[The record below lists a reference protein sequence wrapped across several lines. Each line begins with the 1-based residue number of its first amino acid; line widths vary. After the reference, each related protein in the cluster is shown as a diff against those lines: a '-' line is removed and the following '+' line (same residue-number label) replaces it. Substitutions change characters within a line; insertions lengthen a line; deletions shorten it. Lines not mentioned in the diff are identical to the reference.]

1 METKSRKMKFTDL
14 KDMLN
19 QTGEVYGDRP
29 AYIFKTEEKGKFRT
43 ITHKEFRENIN
54 ALGTTLIQM
63 GLKDKRIAL
72 ISENRYEWELS
83 YLAVASGVGVIVPLD
98 KALPDNELESLI
110 LRSQVE
116 AIIYSSK
123 YDVIMNTLREKKN
136 TNLKYFISMDLEE
149 NTQGIYAEKA
159 LVEKGKKLLTDGN
172 KTYIDAKID
181 SEKMG
186 IMLFTSGTT
195 AMSKAVML
203 SHKNLVTNVMD
214 IIQRFDLTDEDR
226 FLSFLPLH
234 HVFEC
239 TVGFLYPISIGG
251 SIAFCEGVKHMA
263 ENIKE
268 FEITAMISV
277 PAVFDIIYR
286 KVMKTIEKKGKLANL
301 EKGKKV
307 SQFLLKMKIDL
318 RKQLFKEVHESLGPK
333 LKLVVTGG
341 AALDPETE
349 KGFNDLGFDVEQGY
363 GLTETAPVI
372 AAETPKC
379 RRLGSIGKK
388 FPSVEVKIDDPD
400 EEGIGELMAKGPSIM
415 LGYYENEEATKSA
428 LESDGWFHTGD
439 LARIDKDGYI
449 YISGRKKSVIVLNN
463 GKNVFPEEIET
474 LLNKVEGIK
483 ETFVFEKKED
493 DGDVKVCV
501 EIVYDKELIK
511 ELYNIEGEENIKE
524 LIEKI
529 DKIKSEDKV
538 ILAGNIPKCI
548 NNNIYEIICKKL
560 NEKNVLFIV
569 DATKE
574 LLMNVLKFK
583 PFLIKPNK
591 EELEETFNEKIE
603 SKEEI
608 IEHAKKLQKMG
619 AQNVLVSLG
628 GDGAI
633 LVTNENKEYFINA
646 PKGKVLNTVGA
657 GDSMVAGFIAGYE
670 KSGEYEYAFKMGVAT
685 GSASAFSMSLATKE
699 EVVNL
704 LKEIN

>member
-83 YLAVASGVGVIVPLD
+83 YLAVASGVGIIVPLD

-159 LVEKGKKLLTDGN
+159 LVEKGKKLLADGN
-172 KTYIDAKID
+172 KTYIDAQID
-181 SEKMG
+181 AEKMG

-439 LARIDKDGYI
+439 LARIDKDGFI

-511 ELYNIEGEENIKE
+511 EFYNIEGEENIKE
-524 LIEKI
+524 FLWDKVKEVNKLMPKYKYVREMVITEEPLIKTTTL
-529 DKIKSEDKV
+529 KIKRH
-538 ILAGNIPKCI
+538 
-548 NNNIYEIICKKL
+548 
-560 NEKNVLFIV
+560 
-569 DATKE
+569 
-574 LLMNVLKFK
+574 
-583 PFLIKPNK
+583 
-591 EELEETFNEKIE
+591 EELK
-603 SKEEI
+603 
-608 IEHAKKLQKMG
+608 
-619 AQNVLVSLG
+619 
-628 GDGAI
+628 
-633 LVTNENKEYFINA
+633 
-646 PKGKVLNTVGA
+646 KVLG
-657 GDSMVAGFIAGYE
+657 
-670 KSGEYEYAFKMGVAT
+670 K
-685 GSASAFSMSLATKE
+685 
-699 EVVNL
+699 
-704 LKEIN
+704 

>member
-1 METKSRKMKFTDL
+1 MHFRESRKEIENKMETKSRKMKFTDL

-29 AYIFKTEEKGKFRT
+29 AYIFKTEEKGKFRI

-63 GLKDKRIAL
+63 GLKDKRIAV

-83 YLAVASGVGVIVPLD
+83 YLAVVAGVGVIVPLD

-123 YDVIMNTLREKKN
+123 YDAIMNTLREKKN

-159 LVEKGKKLLTDGN
+159 LVEKGKKLLADGN

-439 LARIDKDGYI
+439 LARIDKDGFI

-524 LIEKI
+524 FLWDKVKEVNKLMPKYKYVREMVITEEPLIKTTTL
-529 DKIKSEDKV
+529 KIKRH
-538 ILAGNIPKCI
+538 
-548 NNNIYEIICKKL
+548 
-560 NEKNVLFIV
+560 
-569 DATKE
+569 
-574 LLMNVLKFK
+574 
-583 PFLIKPNK
+583 
-591 EELEETFNEKIE
+591 EELK
-603 SKEEI
+603 
-608 IEHAKKLQKMG
+608 
-619 AQNVLVSLG
+619 
-628 GDGAI
+628 
-633 LVTNENKEYFINA
+633 
-646 PKGKVLNTVGA
+646 KVLG
-657 GDSMVAGFIAGYE
+657 
-670 KSGEYEYAFKMGVAT
+670 K
-685 GSASAFSMSLATKE
+685 
-699 EVVNL
+699 
-704 LKEIN
+704 

>member
-83 YLAVASGVGVIVPLD
+83 YLAVAAGVGVIVPLD
-98 KALPDNELESLI
+98 KSLPDNELESLI

-123 YDVIMNTLREKKN
+123 YDAIMNILREKKN
-136 TNLKYFISMDLEE
+136 TNLKYFISMDLAE
-149 NTQGIYAEKA
+149 NTQGIYAEKS
-159 LVEKGKKLLTDGN
+159 LVEKGKKLLKEG
-172 KTYIDAKID
+172 KKEYLDAKID
-181 SEKMG
+181 ADKMG

-214 IIQRFDLTDEDR
+214 IIQRFDLYEDDR

-263 ENIKE
+263 DNIKE
-268 FEITAMISV
+268 FGITAMISV

-286 KVMKTIEKKGKLANL
+286 KVMKTIEKKGKMQNL
-301 EKGKKV
+301 EKGKKI
-307 SQFLLKMKIDL
+307 SQLLLKVKIDI

-333 LKLVVTGG
+333 LRLVVTGG
-341 AALDPETE
+341 AALDSETE

-388 FPSVEVKIDDPD
+388 FPSVEVKIDNPD
-400 EEGIGELMAKGPSIM
+400 EEGIGELMAKGSSIM
-415 LGYYENEEATKSA
+415 LGYYENEEATKAA
-428 LESDGWFHTGD
+428 LDDDGWFHTGD
-439 LARIDKDGYI
+439 LARIDKDGFI

-483 ETFVFEKKED
+483 ESFVYEKKEN

-511 ELYNIEGEENIKE
+511 ELYNIDGEESIKE
-524 LIEKI
+524 FLWEKVKEVNKLMPKYKYVREMI
-529 DKIKSEDKV
+529 ITEEPLVKTTTLKIKRH
-538 ILAGNIPKCI
+538 
-548 NNNIYEIICKKL
+548 
-560 NEKNVLFIV
+560 
-569 DATKE
+569 
-574 LLMNVLKFK
+574 
-583 PFLIKPNK
+583 
-591 EELEETFNEKIE
+591 EELK
-603 SKEEI
+603 
-608 IEHAKKLQKMG
+608 
-619 AQNVLVSLG
+619 
-628 GDGAI
+628 
-633 LVTNENKEYFINA
+633 
-646 PKGKVLNTVGA
+646 KVLN
-657 GDSMVAGFIAGYE
+657 
-670 KSGEYEYAFKMGVAT
+670 K
-685 GSASAFSMSLATKE
+685 
-699 EVVNL
+699 
-704 LKEIN
+704 

>member
-83 YLAVASGVGVIVPLD
+83 YLAVAAGVGVIVPLD

-123 YDVIMNTLREKKN
+123 YDAIMNTLREKKN

-159 LVEKGKKLLTDGN
+159 LVEKGKKLLADGN

-181 SEKMG
+181 AEKMG

-372 AAETPKC
+372 AAETPKS

-415 LGYYENEEATKSA
+415 LGYYENEEATKKVMK
-428 LESDGWFHTGD
+428 DGWFYTGD
-439 LARIDKDGYI
+439 LAYKDKDGFI
-449 YISGRKKSVIVLNN
+449 FLTGRQKDMIVLKN
-463 GKNVFPEEIET
+463 GKKVFPEELET
-474 LLNKVEGIK
+474 LINRLDLVK
-483 ETFVFEKKED
+483 ECIVYGMPDEKDKND
-493 DGDVKVCV
+493 LKLSVK
-501 EIVYDKELIK
+501 IVYDKKIAEEKYSGKSEGELYQILWEKVKEINKTFPPYKYIKNMILTDEELIK
-511 ELYNIEGEENIKE
+511 TTTQ
-524 LIEKI
+524 
-529 DKIKSEDKV
+529 KV
-538 ILAGNIPKCI
+538 KRN
-548 NNNIYEIICKKL
+548 
-560 NEKNVLFIV
+560 
-569 DATKE
+569 
-574 LLMNVLKFK
+574 
-583 PFLIKPNK
+583 
-591 EELEETFNEKIE
+591 
-603 SKEEI
+603 EEI
-608 IEHAKKLQKMG
+608 KRI
-619 AQNVLVSLG
+619 LG
-628 GDGAI
+628 R
-633 LVTNENKEYFINA
+633 
-646 PKGKVLNTVGA
+646 
-657 GDSMVAGFIAGYE
+657 
-670 KSGEYEYAFKMGVAT
+670 
-685 GSASAFSMSLATKE
+685 
-699 EVVNL
+699 
-704 LKEIN
+704 

>member
-1 METKSRKMKFTDL
+1 MESKSRKMKFTDL
-14 KDMLN
+14 KDMLK
-19 QTGEVYGDRP
+19 QTGEAYGDRP
-29 AYIFKTEEKGKFRT
+29 AYIFKDNGSMKT
-43 ITHKEFRENIN
+43 ISHKEFRDEIN
-54 ALGTTLIQM
+54 ALGTVLINM
-63 GLKDKRIAL
+63 GLKDKRIAV

-83 YLAVASGVGVIVPLD
+83 YLAIAAGVGVVVPLD

-116 AIIYSSK
+116 AIFYSSK
-123 YDVIMNTLREKKN
+123 YDTIMNTLREKKN
-136 TNLKYFISMDLEE
+136 TNLKYFISMDLQE
-149 NTQGIYAEKA
+149 NTNGIYSQKA
-159 LVEKGKKLLTDGN
+159 LLEKGKKLLEEGN
-172 KTYIDAKID
+172 KQYLDAKID
-181 SEKMG
+181 ADKMG

-214 IIQRFDLTDEDR
+214 IIQRFDLTEEDR

-239 TVGFLYPISIGG
+239 TVGFLYPVSIGG

-263 ENIKE
+263 DNIKE
-268 FEITAMISV
+268 FDITAMISV

-286 KVMKTIEKKGKLANL
+286 KVMKTIEKKGKLPTV
-301 EKGKKV
+301 EKGKKI
-307 SQFLLKMKIDL
+307 SNLLLKVKIDL

-428 LESDGWFHTGD
+428 LEPDGWFHTGD
-439 LARIDKDGYI
+439 LARIDKDGFI
-449 YISGRKKSVIVLNN
+449 YIAGRKKSVIVLNN

-483 ETFVFEKKED
+483 ETFVYEKKEA

-501 EIVYDKELIK
+501 EIVYDKEMIKDLYHIEDEEKIKEFLWEKVKEVNKLMPKYKYVREMIATEEPLIK
-511 ELYNIEGEENIKE
+511 TTTL
-524 LIEKI
+524 
-529 DKIKSEDKV
+529 KIKRH
-538 ILAGNIPKCI
+538 
-548 NNNIYEIICKKL
+548 
-560 NEKNVLFIV
+560 
-569 DATKE
+569 
-574 LLMNVLKFK
+574 
-583 PFLIKPNK
+583 
-591 EELEETFNEKIE
+591 EELK
-603 SKEEI
+603 
-608 IEHAKKLQKMG
+608 
-619 AQNVLVSLG
+619 
-628 GDGAI
+628 
-633 LVTNENKEYFINA
+633 
-646 PKGKVLNTVGA
+646 KVLG
-657 GDSMVAGFIAGYE
+657 
-670 KSGEYEYAFKMGVAT
+670 K
-685 GSASAFSMSLATKE
+685 
-699 EVVNL
+699 
-704 LKEIN
+704 

>member
-63 GLKDKRIAL
+63 GLKDKRIAV

-83 YLAVASGVGVIVPLD
+83 YLAVAAGVGVIVPLD

-123 YDVIMNTLREKKN
+123 YDEIMNTLREKKN

-159 LVEKGKKLLTDGN
+159 LVEKGKKLLADGN

-181 SEKMG
+181 AEKMG

-349 KGFNDLGFDVEQGY
+349 KGFNDLG
-363 GLTETAPVI
+363 LTETAPVI

-400 EEGIGELMAKGPSIM
+400 EEGVGELMAKGPSIM

-439 LARIDKDGYI
+439 LARIDKDGFI

-511 ELYNIEGEENIKE
+511 ELYHIEGEENIKE
-524 LIEKI
+524 FLWDKVKEVNKLMPKYKYVREMVITEEPLIKTTTL
-529 DKIKSEDKV
+529 KIKRH
-538 ILAGNIPKCI
+538 
-548 NNNIYEIICKKL
+548 
-560 NEKNVLFIV
+560 
-569 DATKE
+569 
-574 LLMNVLKFK
+574 
-583 PFLIKPNK
+583 
-591 EELEETFNEKIE
+591 EELK
-603 SKEEI
+603 
-608 IEHAKKLQKMG
+608 
-619 AQNVLVSLG
+619 
-628 GDGAI
+628 
-633 LVTNENKEYFINA
+633 
-646 PKGKVLNTVGA
+646 KVL
-657 GDSMVAGFIAGYE
+657 E
-670 KSGEYEYAFKMGVAT
+670 K
-685 GSASAFSMSLATKE
+685 
-699 EVVNL
+699 
-704 LKEIN
+704 

>member
-29 AYIFKTEEKGKFRT
+29 AYIFKTEEKGKFRI

-63 GLKDKRIAL
+63 GLKDKRIAV

-83 YLAVASGVGVIVPLD
+83 YLAVAAGVGVIVPLD

-123 YDVIMNTLREKKN
+123 YDAIMNTLREKKN

-159 LVEKGKKLLTDGN
+159 LVEKGKKLLADGN

-181 SEKMG
+181 AEKMG

-214 IIQRFDLTDEDR
+214 IIQRFDLTEEDR

-439 LARIDKDGYI
+439 LARIDKDGFI

-524 LIEKI
+524 FLWDKVKEVNKLMPKYKYVREMVITEEPLIKTTTL
-529 DKIKSEDKV
+529 KIKRH
-538 ILAGNIPKCI
+538 
-548 NNNIYEIICKKL
+548 
-560 NEKNVLFIV
+560 
-569 DATKE
+569 
-574 LLMNVLKFK
+574 
-583 PFLIKPNK
+583 
-591 EELEETFNEKIE
+591 EELK
-603 SKEEI
+603 
-608 IEHAKKLQKMG
+608 
-619 AQNVLVSLG
+619 
-628 GDGAI
+628 
-633 LVTNENKEYFINA
+633 
-646 PKGKVLNTVGA
+646 KVLG
-657 GDSMVAGFIAGYE
+657 
-670 KSGEYEYAFKMGVAT
+670 K
-685 GSASAFSMSLATKE
+685 
-699 EVVNL
+699 
-704 LKEIN
+704 

>member
-83 YLAVASGVGVIVPLD
+83 YLAVAAGVGVIVPLD

-123 YDVIMNTLREKKN
+123 YDAIMNTLREKKN

-159 LVEKGKKLLTDGN
+159 LVEKGKKLLADGN

-181 SEKMG
+181 AEKMG

-372 AAETPKC
+372 AAETPKS

-439 LARIDKDGYI
+439 LARIDKDGFI

-524 LIEKI
+524 FLWDKVKEVNKLMPKYKYVREMVITEEPLIKTTTL
-529 DKIKSEDKV
+529 KIKRH
-538 ILAGNIPKCI
+538 
-548 NNNIYEIICKKL
+548 
-560 NEKNVLFIV
+560 
-569 DATKE
+569 
-574 LLMNVLKFK
+574 
-583 PFLIKPNK
+583 
-591 EELEETFNEKIE
+591 EELK
-603 SKEEI
+603 
-608 IEHAKKLQKMG
+608 
-619 AQNVLVSLG
+619 
-628 GDGAI
+628 
-633 LVTNENKEYFINA
+633 
-646 PKGKVLNTVGA
+646 KVLG
-657 GDSMVAGFIAGYE
+657 
-670 KSGEYEYAFKMGVAT
+670 K
-685 GSASAFSMSLATKE
+685 
-699 EVVNL
+699 
-704 LKEIN
+704 

>member
-63 GLKDKRIAL
+63 GLKDKRIAV

-83 YLAVASGVGVIVPLD
+83 YLAVAAGVGVIVPLD

-123 YDVIMNTLREKKN
+123 YDEIMNTLREKKN

-159 LVEKGKKLLTDGN
+159 LVEKGKKLLADGN

-181 SEKMG
+181 AEKMG

-400 EEGIGELMAKGPSIM
+400 EEGVGELMAKGPSIM

-439 LARIDKDGYI
+439 LARIDKDGFI

-511 ELYNIEGEENIKE
+511 ELYHIEGEENIKE
-524 LIEKI
+524 FLWDKVKEVNKLMPKYKYVREMVITEEPLIKTTTL
-529 DKIKSEDKV
+529 KIKRH
-538 ILAGNIPKCI
+538 
-548 NNNIYEIICKKL
+548 
-560 NEKNVLFIV
+560 
-569 DATKE
+569 
-574 LLMNVLKFK
+574 
-583 PFLIKPNK
+583 
-591 EELEETFNEKIE
+591 EELK
-603 SKEEI
+603 
-608 IEHAKKLQKMG
+608 
-619 AQNVLVSLG
+619 
-628 GDGAI
+628 
-633 LVTNENKEYFINA
+633 
-646 PKGKVLNTVGA
+646 KVLG
-657 GDSMVAGFIAGYE
+657 
-670 KSGEYEYAFKMGVAT
+670 K
-685 GSASAFSMSLATKE
+685 
-699 EVVNL
+699 
-704 LKEIN
+704 

>member
-159 LVEKGKKLLTDGN
+159 LVEKGKKLLADGN

-181 SEKMG
+181 AEKMG

-439 LARIDKDGYI
+439 LARIDKDGFI

-524 LIEKI
+524 FLWDKVKEVNRLMPKYKYVREMVITEEPLIKTTTL
-529 DKIKSEDKV
+529 KIKRH
-538 ILAGNIPKCI
+538 
-548 NNNIYEIICKKL
+548 
-560 NEKNVLFIV
+560 
-569 DATKE
+569 
-574 LLMNVLKFK
+574 
-583 PFLIKPNK
+583 
-591 EELEETFNEKIE
+591 EELK
-603 SKEEI
+603 
-608 IEHAKKLQKMG
+608 
-619 AQNVLVSLG
+619 
-628 GDGAI
+628 
-633 LVTNENKEYFINA
+633 
-646 PKGKVLNTVGA
+646 KVLG
-657 GDSMVAGFIAGYE
+657 
-670 KSGEYEYAFKMGVAT
+670 K
-685 GSASAFSMSLATKE
+685 
-699 EVVNL
+699 
-704 LKEIN
+704 

>member
-1 METKSRKMKFTDL
+1 MRKEIENKMETKSRKMKFTDL

-19 QTGEVYGDRP
+19 QTGKVYGDRP
-29 AYIFKTEEKGKFRT
+29 AYIFKTEEKGKFRI

-63 GLKDKRIAL
+63 GLKDKRIAV

-83 YLAVASGVGVIVPLD
+83 YLAVAAGVGVIVPLD

-123 YDVIMNTLREKKN
+123 YDAIMNTLREKKN

-388 FPSVEVKIDDPD
+388 FPSVEVKIDEPD
-400 EEGIGELMAKGPSIM
+400 EEGIGELMAKGPSVM
-415 LGYYENEEATKSA
+415 LGYYENEEATKST

-439 LARIDKDGYI
+439 LARIDKDGFI

-524 LIEKI
+524 FLWDKVKEVNKLMPKYKYVREMVITEEPLIKTTTL
-529 DKIKSEDKV
+529 KIKRH
-538 ILAGNIPKCI
+538 
-548 NNNIYEIICKKL
+548 
-560 NEKNVLFIV
+560 
-569 DATKE
+569 
-574 LLMNVLKFK
+574 
-583 PFLIKPNK
+583 
-591 EELEETFNEKIE
+591 EELK
-603 SKEEI
+603 
-608 IEHAKKLQKMG
+608 
-619 AQNVLVSLG
+619 
-628 GDGAI
+628 
-633 LVTNENKEYFINA
+633 
-646 PKGKVLNTVGA
+646 KVLG
-657 GDSMVAGFIAGYE
+657 
-670 KSGEYEYAFKMGVAT
+670 K
-685 GSASAFSMSLATKE
+685 
-699 EVVNL
+699 
-704 LKEIN
+704 

>member
-29 AYIFKTEEKGKFRT
+29 AYIFKTEEKGKFRI

-63 GLKDKRIAL
+63 GLKDKRIAV

-83 YLAVASGVGVIVPLD
+83 YLAVAAGVGVIVPLD

-123 YDVIMNTLREKKN
+123 YDAIMNTLREKKN

-149 NTQGIYAEKA
+149 NAQGIYAEKA
-159 LVEKGKKLLTDGN
+159 LVEKGKKLLADGN

-181 SEKMG
+181 AEKMG

-400 EEGIGELMAKGPSIM
+400 EEGVGELMAKGPSIM

-439 LARIDKDGYI
+439 LARIDKDGFI

-511 ELYNIEGEENIKE
+511 ELYHIEGEENIKE
-524 LIEKI
+524 FLWDKVKEVNKLMPKYKYVREMVITEEPVIKTTTL
-529 DKIKSEDKV
+529 KIKRH
-538 ILAGNIPKCI
+538 
-548 NNNIYEIICKKL
+548 
-560 NEKNVLFIV
+560 
-569 DATKE
+569 
-574 LLMNVLKFK
+574 
-583 PFLIKPNK
+583 
-591 EELEETFNEKIE
+591 EELK
-603 SKEEI
+603 
-608 IEHAKKLQKMG
+608 
-619 AQNVLVSLG
+619 
-628 GDGAI
+628 
-633 LVTNENKEYFINA
+633 
-646 PKGKVLNTVGA
+646 KVL
-657 GDSMVAGFIAGYE
+657 E
-670 KSGEYEYAFKMGVAT
+670 K
-685 GSASAFSMSLATKE
+685 
-699 EVVNL
+699 
-704 LKEIN
+704 

>member
-29 AYIFKTEEKGKFRT
+29 AYIFKTEEKGKFRI

-63 GLKDKRIAL
+63 GLKDKRIAV

-83 YLAVASGVGVIVPLD
+83 YLAVAAGVGVIVPLD

-123 YDVIMNTLREKKN
+123 YDAIMNTLREKKN

-159 LVEKGKKLLTDGN
+159 LVEKGKKLLADGN

-181 SEKMG
+181 AEKMG

-341 AALDPETE
+341 AALDSETE

-388 FPSVEVKIDDPD
+388 FPSVEVKIEDPD
-400 EEGIGELMAKGPSIM
+400 EEGVGELMAKGPSIM

-439 LARIDKDGYI
+439 LARIDKDGFI

-524 LIEKI
+524 FLWDKVKEVNKLMPKYKYVREMVITEEPLIKTTTL
-529 DKIKSEDKV
+529 KIKRH
-538 ILAGNIPKCI
+538 
-548 NNNIYEIICKKL
+548 
-560 NEKNVLFIV
+560 
-569 DATKE
+569 
-574 LLMNVLKFK
+574 
-583 PFLIKPNK
+583 
-591 EELEETFNEKIE
+591 EELK
-603 SKEEI
+603 
-608 IEHAKKLQKMG
+608 
-619 AQNVLVSLG
+619 
-628 GDGAI
+628 
-633 LVTNENKEYFINA
+633 
-646 PKGKVLNTVGA
+646 KVLG
-657 GDSMVAGFIAGYE
+657 
-670 KSGEYEYAFKMGVAT
+670 K
-685 GSASAFSMSLATKE
+685 
-699 EVVNL
+699 
-704 LKEIN
+704 

>member
-1 METKSRKMKFTDL
+1 METKSKNMKYTDL
-14 KDMLN
+14 KDMLK
-19 QTGEVYGDRP
+19 QTGEAYGDRP

-43 ITHKEFRENIN
+43 ITHREFREEIN
-54 ALGTTLIQM
+54 ALGTVLINM
-63 GLKDKRIAL
+63 GLKDKRIAI

-83 YLAVASGVGVIVPLD
+83 YLAIASGVGVVVPLD
-98 KALPDNELESLI
+98 KSLPDNELESLI

-123 YDVIMNTLREKKN
+123 YDTIMGTLRDKKN
-136 TNLKYFISMDLEE
+136 TNLKYFISIDLEE
-149 NTQGIYAEKA
+149 NTQGIYSEKA
-159 LVEKGKKLLTDGN
+159 LIEKGKKLLDEGDS
-172 KTYIDAKID
+172 TYLNAEIDAD
-181 SEKMG
+181 KMG

-214 IIQRFDLTDEDR
+214 ITQRFDLTEEDR

-263 ENIKE
+263 DNIKE
-268 FEITAMISV
+268 FGITAMISV

-286 KVMKTIEKKGKLANL
+286 KVMKAIEKKGKLQNL
-301 EKGKKV
+301 EKGKKI
-307 SQFLLKMKIDL
+307 SNLLLKVKIDL

-333 LKLVVTGG
+333 LRLVVTGG
-341 AALDPETE
+341 AALDSETE

-388 FPSVEVKIDDPD
+388 FPSVEVKIDNPD

-415 LGYYENEEATKSA
+415 LGYYENEEATRDA
-428 LESDGWFHTGD
+428 LDADGWFHTGD
-439 LARIDKDGYI
+439 LARIDKDGFI

-483 ETFVFEKKED
+483 ESFVYEKKEA

-501 EIVYDKELIK
+501 KIVYDKQLIK
-511 ELYNIEGEENIKE
+511 ELYNIEGEEKIKE
-524 LIEKI
+524 FLWKKVKDVNRLMPKYKYVREMIISEEELIKTTTL
-529 DKIKSEDKV
+529 KIKRHEEMKK
-538 ILAGNIPKCI
+538 ILG
-548 NNNIYEIICKKL
+548 
-560 NEKNVLFIV
+560 
-569 DATKE
+569 
-574 LLMNVLKFK
+574 
-583 PFLIKPNK
+583 
-591 EELEETFNEKIE
+591 
-603 SKEEI
+603 
-608 IEHAKKLQKMG
+608 Q
-619 AQNVLVSLG
+619 
-628 GDGAI
+628 
-633 LVTNENKEYFINA
+633 
-646 PKGKVLNTVGA
+646 
-657 GDSMVAGFIAGYE
+657 
-670 KSGEYEYAFKMGVAT
+670 
-685 GSASAFSMSLATKE
+685 
-699 EVVNL
+699 
-704 LKEIN
+704 

>member
-29 AYIFKTEEKGKFRT
+29 AYIFKTEEKGKFRI

-63 GLKDKRIAL
+63 GLKDKRIAV

-83 YLAVASGVGVIVPLD
+83 YLAVAAGVGVIVPLD

-123 YDVIMNTLREKKN
+123 YDAIMNTLREKKN

-149 NTQGIYAEKA
+149 NAQGIYAEKA
-159 LVEKGKKLLTDGN
+159 LVEKGKKLLADGN

-181 SEKMG
+181 AEKMG

-439 LARIDKDGYI
+439 LARIDKDGFI

-511 ELYNIEGEENIKE
+511 ELYHIEGEENIKE
-524 LIEKI
+524 FLWDKVKEVNKLMPKYKYVREMVITEEPLIKTTTL
-529 DKIKSEDKV
+529 KIKRH
-538 ILAGNIPKCI
+538 
-548 NNNIYEIICKKL
+548 
-560 NEKNVLFIV
+560 
-569 DATKE
+569 
-574 LLMNVLKFK
+574 
-583 PFLIKPNK
+583 
-591 EELEETFNEKIE
+591 EELK
-603 SKEEI
+603 
-608 IEHAKKLQKMG
+608 
-619 AQNVLVSLG
+619 
-628 GDGAI
+628 
-633 LVTNENKEYFINA
+633 
-646 PKGKVLNTVGA
+646 KVL
-657 GDSMVAGFIAGYE
+657 E
-670 KSGEYEYAFKMGVAT
+670 K
-685 GSASAFSMSLATKE
+685 
-699 EVVNL
+699 
-704 LKEIN
+704 

>member
-1 METKSRKMKFTDL
+1 MENKSKNMKYTDL
-14 KDMLN
+14 KDMLK
-19 QTGEVYGDRP
+19 QTGEAYGDRP
-29 AYIFKTEEKGKFRT
+29 AYMFKTEEKGKFRT
-43 ITHKEFRENIN
+43 ITHKEFRNEIN
-54 ALGTTLIQM
+54 ALGTVLINM
-63 GLKDKRIAL
+63 GLKDKRIAI

-83 YLAVASGVGVIVPLD
+83 YLAIASGVGVVVPLD
-98 KALPDNELESLI
+98 KSLPDNELESLI

-123 YDVIMNTLREKKN
+123 YDTIMGTLRDKKN
-136 TNLKYFISMDLEE
+136 TNLKYFISMDLGE
-149 NTQGIYAEKA
+149 NTQGIYSEKA
-159 LVEKGKKLLTDGN
+159 LIEKGKKLLNEGDS
-172 KTYIDAKID
+172 TYLNAEIDAD
-181 SEKMG
+181 KMG

-214 IIQRFDLTDEDR
+214 ITQRFDLTEEDR

-263 ENIKE
+263 DNIKE
-268 FEITAMISV
+268 FGITAMISV

-286 KVMKTIEKKGKLANL
+286 KVMKAIEKKGKLQNL
-301 EKGKKV
+301 EKGKKI
-307 SQFLLKMKIDL
+307 SNLLLKVKIDL

-333 LKLVVTGG
+333 LRLVVTGG

-388 FPSVEVKIDDPD
+388 FPSVEVKIDNPD

-415 LGYYENEEATKSA
+415 LGYYENEEATKDA
-428 LESDGWFHTGD
+428 LDADGWFHTGD
-439 LARIDKDGYI
+439 LARIDKDGFI

-483 ETFVFEKKED
+483 ESFVYEKKEA

-501 EIVYDKELIK
+501 KIVYDKQLIK
-511 ELYNIEGEENIKE
+511 ELYNIEGEEKIKE
-524 LIEKI
+524 FLWEKVKDVNRLMPKYKYVREMIISEEELIKTTTL
-529 DKIKSEDKV
+529 KIKRHEEMKK
-538 ILAGNIPKCI
+538 ILG
-548 NNNIYEIICKKL
+548 
-560 NEKNVLFIV
+560 
-569 DATKE
+569 
-574 LLMNVLKFK
+574 
-583 PFLIKPNK
+583 
-591 EELEETFNEKIE
+591 
-603 SKEEI
+603 
-608 IEHAKKLQKMG
+608 Q
-619 AQNVLVSLG
+619 
-628 GDGAI
+628 
-633 LVTNENKEYFINA
+633 
-646 PKGKVLNTVGA
+646 
-657 GDSMVAGFIAGYE
+657 
-670 KSGEYEYAFKMGVAT
+670 
-685 GSASAFSMSLATKE
+685 
-699 EVVNL
+699 
-704 LKEIN
+704 

>member
-341 AALDPETE
+341 AALDPET
-349 KGFNDLGFDVEQGY
+349 
-363 GLTETAPVI
+363 APVI

-439 LARIDKDGYI
+439 LARIDKDGFI

-524 LIEKI
+524 FLWDKVKEVNKLMPKYKYVREMVITEEPLIKTTTL
-529 DKIKSEDKV
+529 KIKRH
-538 ILAGNIPKCI
+538 
-548 NNNIYEIICKKL
+548 
-560 NEKNVLFIV
+560 
-569 DATKE
+569 
-574 LLMNVLKFK
+574 
-583 PFLIKPNK
+583 
-591 EELEETFNEKIE
+591 EELK
-603 SKEEI
+603 
-608 IEHAKKLQKMG
+608 
-619 AQNVLVSLG
+619 
-628 GDGAI
+628 
-633 LVTNENKEYFINA
+633 
-646 PKGKVLNTVGA
+646 KVLG
-657 GDSMVAGFIAGYE
+657 
-670 KSGEYEYAFKMGVAT
+670 K
-685 GSASAFSMSLATKE
+685 
-699 EVVNL
+699 
-704 LKEIN
+704 

>member
-1 METKSRKMKFTDL
+1 MESKSRKMKFTDL
-14 KDMLN
+14 KDMLK
-19 QTGEVYGDRP
+19 QTGEVYGNRP
-29 AYIFKTEEKGKFRT
+29 AYIFKDNGSMKT
-43 ITHKEFRENIN
+43 ISHKEFRDEIN
-54 ALGTTLIQM
+54 ALGTVLINM
-63 GLKDKRIAL
+63 GLKDKRIAV

-83 YLAVASGVGVIVPLD
+83 YLSIAAGVGVVVPLD

-116 AIIYSSK
+116 AIFYSSK
-123 YDVIMNTLREKKN
+123 YDTIMNTLREKKN
-136 TNLKYFISMDLEE
+136 TNLKYFISMDLQE
-149 NTQGIYAEKA
+149 NTNGIYSQKA
-159 LVEKGKKLLTDGN
+159 LLEKGKKLLEEGN
-172 KTYIDAKID
+172 KQYLDAKID
-181 SEKMG
+181 ADKMG

-214 IIQRFDLTDEDR
+214 IIQRFDLTEEDR

-239 TVGFLYPISIGG
+239 TVGFLYPVSIGG

-263 ENIKE
+263 DNIKE
-268 FEITAMISV
+268 FDITAMISV

-286 KVMKTIEKKGKLANL
+286 KVMKTIEKKGKMATL
-301 EKGKKV
+301 EKGKKISNV
-307 SQFLLKMKIDL
+307 LLKVKIDL

-428 LESDGWFHTGD
+428 LEPDGWFHTGD
-439 LARIDKDGYI
+439 LARIDKDGFI
-449 YISGRKKSVIVLNN
+449 YIAGRKKSVIVLNN

-483 ETFVFEKKED
+483 ETFVYEKKEA

-501 EIVYDKELIK
+501 EIVYDKEMIKDLYHIEDEEKIKEFLWEKVKEVNKLMPKYKYVREMIATEEPLIK
-511 ELYNIEGEENIKE
+511 TTTL
-524 LIEKI
+524 
-529 DKIKSEDKV
+529 KIKRH
-538 ILAGNIPKCI
+538 
-548 NNNIYEIICKKL
+548 
-560 NEKNVLFIV
+560 
-569 DATKE
+569 
-574 LLMNVLKFK
+574 
-583 PFLIKPNK
+583 
-591 EELEETFNEKIE
+591 EELK
-603 SKEEI
+603 
-608 IEHAKKLQKMG
+608 
-619 AQNVLVSLG
+619 
-628 GDGAI
+628 
-633 LVTNENKEYFINA
+633 
-646 PKGKVLNTVGA
+646 KVLG
-657 GDSMVAGFIAGYE
+657 
-670 KSGEYEYAFKMGVAT
+670 K
-685 GSASAFSMSLATKE
+685 
-699 EVVNL
+699 
-704 LKEIN
+704 

>member
-14 KDMLN
+14 KDMLK
-19 QTGEVYGDRP
+19 QTGEVYGNRP
-29 AYIFKTEEKGKFRT
+29 AYIFKDNGSMKT
-43 ITHKEFRENIN
+43 ISHKEFRDEIN
-54 ALGTTLIQM
+54 ALGTVLINM
-63 GLKDKRIAL
+63 GLKDKRIAI

-83 YLAVASGVGVIVPLD
+83 YLSIAAGVGVVVPLD

-116 AIIYSSK
+116 AIFYSSK
-123 YDVIMNTLREKKN
+123 YDAIMNTLREKKN
-136 TNLKYFISMDLEE
+136 TNLKYFISMDLQE
-149 NTQGIYAEKA
+149 NTNGIYSQKA
-159 LVEKGKKLLTDGN
+159 LQEKGKKLLEEGN
-172 KTYIDAKID
+172 KQYLDAKID
-181 SEKMG
+181 ADKMG

-214 IIQRFDLTDEDR
+214 IIQRFDLTEEDR

-239 TVGFLYPISIGG
+239 TVGFLYPVSIGG

-263 ENIKE
+263 DNIKE
-268 FEITAMISV
+268 FDITAMISV

-286 KVMKTIEKKGKLANL
+286 KVMKTIEKKGKMATL
-301 EKGKKV
+301 EKGKKISNV
-307 SQFLLKMKIDL
+307 LLKVKIDL

-428 LESDGWFHTGD
+428 LEPDGWFHTGD
-439 LARIDKDGYI
+439 LARIDKDGFI
-449 YISGRKKSVIVLNN
+449 YIAGRKKSVIVLNN

-483 ETFVFEKKED
+483 ETFVYEKKED

-501 EIVYDKELIK
+501 EIVYDKEMIKDLYHIEDEEKIK
-511 ELYNIEGEENIKE
+511 EFLWK
-524 LIEKI
+524 
-529 DKIKSEDKV
+529 KV
-538 ILAGNIPKCI
+538 
-548 NNNIYEIICKKL
+548 
-560 NEKNVLFIV
+560 
-569 DATKE
+569 
-574 LLMNVLKFK
+574 
-583 PFLIKPNK
+583 
-591 EELEETFNEKIE
+591 
-603 SKEEI
+603 KEEI
-608 IEHAKKLQKMG
+608 G
-619 AQNVLVSLG
+619 R
-628 GDGAI
+628 
-633 LVTNENKEYFINA
+633 
-646 PKGKVLNTVGA
+646 
-657 GDSMVAGFIAGYE
+657 
-670 KSGEYEYAFKMGVAT
+670 
-685 GSASAFSMSLATKE
+685 ASCRE
-699 EVVNL
+699 RV
-704 LKEIN
+704 

>member
-1 METKSRKMKFTDL
+1 MESKSRKMKFADL
-14 KDMLN
+14 KDMLK
-19 QTGEVYGDRP
+19 QTGEVYGNRP
-29 AYIFKTEEKGKFRT
+29 AYIFKDNGSMKT
-43 ITHKEFRENIN
+43 ISHKEFRDEIN
-54 ALGTTLIQM
+54 ALGTVLINM
-63 GLKDKRIAL
+63 GLKDKRIAV

-83 YLAVASGVGVIVPLD
+83 YLAIAAGVGVVVPLD

-116 AIIYSSK
+116 AIFYSSK
-123 YDVIMNTLREKKN
+123 YDTIMNTLREKKN
-136 TNLKYFISMDLEE
+136 TNLKYFISMDLQE
-149 NTQGIYAEKA
+149 NTNGIYSQKA
-159 LVEKGKKLLTDGN
+159 LQEKGKKLLEEGN
-172 KTYIDAKID
+172 KQYLDAKID
-181 SEKMG
+181 ADKMG

-214 IIQRFDLTDEDR
+214 IIQRFDLTEEDR

-239 TVGFLYPISIGG
+239 TVGFLYPVSIGG

-263 ENIKE
+263 DNIKE
-268 FEITAMISV
+268 FDITAMISV

-286 KVMKTIEKKGKLANL
+286 KVMKTIEKKGKMATL
-301 EKGKKV
+301 EKGKKISNV
-307 SQFLLKMKIDL
+307 LLKVKIDL

-428 LESDGWFHTGD
+428 LEPDGWFHTGD
-439 LARIDKDGYI
+439 LARIDKDGFI
-449 YISGRKKSVIVLNN
+449 YIAGRKKSVIVLNN

-483 ETFVFEKKED
+483 ETFVYEKKED

-501 EIVYDKELIK
+501 EIVYDKEMIKDLYHIEDEEKIKEFLWKKVKEVNKLMPKYKYVREMIVTEEPLIK
-511 ELYNIEGEENIKE
+511 TTTL
-524 LIEKI
+524 
-529 DKIKSEDKV
+529 KIKRH
-538 ILAGNIPKCI
+538 
-548 NNNIYEIICKKL
+548 
-560 NEKNVLFIV
+560 
-569 DATKE
+569 
-574 LLMNVLKFK
+574 
-583 PFLIKPNK
+583 
-591 EELEETFNEKIE
+591 EELK
-603 SKEEI
+603 
-608 IEHAKKLQKMG
+608 
-619 AQNVLVSLG
+619 
-628 GDGAI
+628 
-633 LVTNENKEYFINA
+633 
-646 PKGKVLNTVGA
+646 KVLG
-657 GDSMVAGFIAGYE
+657 
-670 KSGEYEYAFKMGVAT
+670 K
-685 GSASAFSMSLATKE
+685 
-699 EVVNL
+699 
-704 LKEIN
+704 